1 MTDNVHLLS
10 GHENVVFGVQ
20 TLENDALGHENIVFG
35 VQMPENDASG
45 HENVVFANI
54 AVIVYICTDMD
65 KERII
70 LGIDPGTQL
79 LGFGV
84 IRVHGKKAEY
94 VDMGV
99 LDLRKDPD
107 AYTKLQSIYEC
118 ISEVCK
124 SYRPSELAIESPFYG
139 KNAQVVLKLGRAQ
152 GAAILA
158 AKEYG
163 VASVT
168 EYAPRKAKEAI
179 VGNGAASKEQ
189 VQLMLEKTLG
199 VKLES
204 RHLDA
209 TDALA
214 IALCH
219 HYETSSPLASVKGK
233 GGWEQFIKDNPDRVK

>member
-1 MTDNVHLLS
+1 M
-10 GHENVVFGVQ
+10 E
-20 TLENDALGHENIVFG
+20 
-35 VQMPENDASG
+35 
-45 HENVVFANI
+45 
-54 AVIVYICTDMD
+54 
-65 KERII
+65 KERVI

-79 LGFGV
+79 LGFGIV
-84 IRVHGKKAEY
+84 RVEGKKAAY
-94 VDMGV
+94 LDMGV
-99 LDLRKDPD
+99 LDLRKEAD
-107 AYTKLQSIYEC
+107 AYAKLQAIYEC
-118 ISEVCK
+118 IGQVCK
-124 SYRPSELAIESPFYG
+124 SYHPTELAIESPFYG

-163 VASVT
+163 VQSVT

-189 VQLMLEKTLG
+189 VQLMLEKTLQ

-219 HYETSSPLASVKGK
+219 HYQTASPLAAAKGK
-233 GGWEQFIKDNPDRVK
+233 GGWEQFLKEHPERISK

>member
-1 MTDNVHLLS
+1 MN
-10 GHENVVFGVQ
+10 
-20 TLENDALGHENIVFG
+20 
-35 VQMPENDASG
+35 P
-45 HENVVFANI
+45 
-54 AVIVYICTDMD
+54 
-65 KERII
+65 ERII

-79 LGFGV
+79 LGFGIIKV
-84 IRVHGKKAEY
+84 EGKKAQY

-99 LDLRKDPD
+99 LDLRKEAD
-107 AYTKLQSIYEC
+107 AYAKLQAIYEC

-124 SYRPSELAIESPFYG
+124 NYRPTELAIESPFSG

-158 AKEYG
+158 AKEFG
-163 VASVT
+163 VTSVT

-189 VQLMLEKTLG
+189 VQLMLEKTLN

-219 HYETSSPLASVKGK
+219 HYETSSPLTSVKGK
-233 GGWEQFIKDNPDRVK
+233 GGWEQYIKDHPDKIA

>member
-1 MTDNVHLLS
+1 
-10 GHENVVFGVQ
+10 
-20 TLENDALGHENIVFG
+20 
-35 VQMPENDASG
+35 
-45 HENVVFANI
+45 
-54 AVIVYICTDMD
+54 MD
-65 KERII
+65 KPRII
-70 LGIDPGTQL
+70 LGIDPGPQL

-84 IRVHGKKAEY
+84 VRAVGKKAEY

-99 LDLRKDPD
+99 LDLRKEKD
-107 AYTKLQSIYEC
+107 AYTKLQAIFDC
-118 ISEVCK
+118 ISQVCK
-124 SYRPSELAIESPFYG
+124 SYHPDELAIESPFYG

-152 GAAILA
+152 GAAIIAALA
-158 AKEYG
+158 SG

-199 VKLES
+199 VQLAAE
-204 RHLDA
+204 HLDA

-219 HYETSSPLASVKGK
+219 HYETSNPIASVKGK
-233 GGWEQFIKDNPDRVK
+233 GGWEQFLKDHPDRIK

>member
-1 MTDNVHLLS
+1 
-10 GHENVVFGVQ
+10 
-20 TLENDALGHENIVFG
+20 
-35 VQMPENDASG
+35 
-45 HENVVFANI
+45 
-54 AVIVYICTDMD
+54 MD

-70 LGIDPGTQL
+70 LGIDPGTLL

-84 IRVHGKKAEY
+84 IRAVGKKASY

-99 LDLRKDPD
+99 LDLRKEQD
-107 AYTKLQSIYEC
+107 AYTKLQAIFDC

-124 SYRPSELAIESPFYG
+124 NYHPDCIAVESPFYG

-158 AKEYG
+158 ALEYG
-163 VASVT
+163 VQEVA

-199 VKLES
+199 IRLES
-204 RHLDA
+204 KYLDA

-219 HYETSSPLASVKGK
+219 HYQNVNPLASAKGK
-233 GGWEQFIKDNPDRVK
+233 AGWEKFLQEHPDRVNK

>member
-1 MTDNVHLLS
+1 MRD
-10 GHENVVFGVQ
+10 
-20 TLENDALGHENIVFG
+20 
-35 VQMPENDASG
+35 
-45 HENVVFANI
+45 
-54 AVIVYICTDMD
+54 
-65 KERII
+65 ERII
-70 LGIDPGTQL
+70 LGIDPGTLL
-79 LGFGV
+79 LGFAV
-84 IRVHGKKAEY
+84 IRVTGCKAEY

-99 LDLRKDPD
+99 LDLRKDTD

-118 ISEVCK
+118 ISEVCRN
-124 SYRPSELAIESPFYG
+124 YRPTELAIESPFYG

-152 GAAILA
+152 GSAILA

-163 VASVT
+163 VESVT
-168 EYAPRKAKEAI
+168 EYAPRKAKEAV

-219 HYETSSPLASVKGK
+219 HYETASPLSSAGSK
-233 GGWEQFIKDNPDRVK
+233 GGWAQFVKDHPERIF

>member
-1 MTDNVHLLS
+1 MN
-10 GHENVVFGVQ
+10 
-20 TLENDALGHENIVFG
+20 
-35 VQMPENDASG
+35 P
-45 HENVVFANI
+45 
-54 AVIVYICTDMD
+54 
-65 KERII
+65 ERII

-79 LGFGV
+79 LGFGIIKV
-84 IRVHGKKAEY
+84 EGKKAQY

-99 LDLRKDPD
+99 LDLRKETD
-107 AYTKLQSIYEC
+107 AYAKLQAIYEC

-124 SYRPSELAIESPFYG
+124 NYRPTELAIESPFYG

-158 AKEYG
+158 AKEFG
-163 VASVT
+163 VTSVT

-189 VQLMLEKTLG
+189 VQLMLEKTLN

-219 HYETSSPLASVKGK
+219 HYETSSPLTSVKGK
-233 GGWEQFIKDNPDRVK
+233 GGWEQYIKDHPDKIA

>member
-1 MTDNVHLLS
+1 M
-10 GHENVVFGVQ
+10 EN
-20 TLENDALGHENIVFG
+20 
-35 VQMPENDASG
+35 
-45 HENVVFANI
+45 
-54 AVIVYICTDMD
+54 
-65 KERII
+65 ERVI

-79 LGFGV
+79 LGFGIV
-84 IRVHGKKAEY
+84 KVNGKKADY

-99 LDLRKDPD
+99 LDLRKEAD
-107 AYTKLQSIYEC
+107 AYSKLQAIYDC

-124 SYRPSELAIESPFYG
+124 NYHPTELAIESPFYG

-163 VASVT
+163 VSSVT

-189 VQLMLEKTLG
+189 VQLMLEKTLN

-219 HYETSSPLASVKGK
+219 HYETSSPITSAKGK
-233 GGWEQFIKDNPDRVK
+233 GGWEQFLKEHPDRIKK